1 MNYLDFKFS
10 AQDGKT
16 YALRDFAGK
25 KLVLYFYPKDM
36 TEGCTIEARDFTSL
50 KKEYASKGYTII
62 GVSRDSVESHRKFA
76 ETEQLDLLLLSD
88 PEGLLVGAF
97 DVLKEKNMYGKIS
110 MGIER
115 STFLLDEAGQVV
127 KELRKVSA
135 KNHAIT
141 LLESLD

>member
-1 MNYLDFKFS
+1 MNYLDFQFS